1 MPTVITYRLG
11 NVEVVPTVIT
21 YRLGNVE
28 VVPTM
33 ITYLGMLRLW
43 HCDHLQ
49 TWEC

>member
-1 MPTVITYRLG
+1 M
-11 NVEVVPTVIT
+11 NT

-33 ITYLGMLRLW
+33 ITYRLGNVEVVATVTVN
-43 HCDHLQ
+43 HYDHLQ

>member
-1 MPTVITYRLG
+1 MITYRLG

-33 ITYLGMLRLW
+33 PLGNEVVPTLTDLGMLRLW
-43 HCDHLQ
+43 PL
-49 TWEC
+49 